1 MRSDK
6 WWIAV
11 ISNNYLEKALEREDS
26 AVPGGK
32 GVCFVFSPNLIIIF
46 KNQKTR
52 QNINRKWITHSIT
65 LRRAEM
71 LSNPKHRKQ
80 TGLV

>member
-6 WWIAV
+6 SWIAV
-11 ISNNYLEKALEREDS
+11 ISNNYLEKAWEREDS
-26 AVPGGK
+26 AIPGGK
-32 GVCFVFSPNLIIIF
+32 GVCFVFSPNLIMF

-52 QNINRKWITHSIT
+52 QNIDRKWITHSIT
-65 LRRAEM
+65 LRRTEM